1 MSKTI
6 LIADDDMTIMKLFS
20 LNMELNESDIHIHTA
35 ENGQDAIDYIERE
48 KPSVLV
54 LDIRMPKSDGFAVLE
69 HLKKNGHEIP
79 TVILT
84 NYRNPEYVE
93 KCERYGVHEYLIKHE
108 HRMDSIVEKVTS
120 YLA

>member
-20 LNMELNESDIHIHTA
+20 LNMEMAGSDIHIHTA
-35 ENGQDAIDYIERE
+35 ENGQEAIDRIERD

-54 LDIRMPKSDGFAVLE
+54 LDIRMPRSDGFTVLE
-69 HLKKNGHEIP
+69 YLKKNGHEIP

-84 NYRNPEYVE
+84 NYRNDEYLK
-93 KCERYGVHEYLIKHE
+93 KCETYGVSEYLIKHE
-108 HRMDSIVEKVTS
+108 HRMDSIVNKVTS